1 MAKISPIEI
10 AAARTYGLT
19 VNAMSVFATSTTDSY
34 AWEKSLESCT
44 RQELQLIQDFMQK
57 QSQQGIPGY
66 ITKIR
71 KVESRL
77 SSRILHLKGDHHG
90 CDT

>member
-44 RQELQLIQDFMQK
+44 RQELQLI
-57 QSQQGIPGY
+57 
-66 ITKIR
+66 
-71 KVESRL
+71 
-77 SSRILHLKGDHHG
+77 
-90 CDT
+90 